1 MTGSDRKP
9 TGAVTKV
16 TAAQVAGAAGSPT
29 DALAALN
36 NVIEAGREYFRLREE
51 HQHARAQIDAY
62 RSLENDR
69 VRAAEKVLTSYFES
83 VFKERAGN
91 FRELWTRLD
100 RAAEAGSDDQVR
112 DMLGAIVSLAQTSPL
127 NGLADLGAIRAALDD
142 PNKVWEL

>member
-9 TGAVTKV
+9 PGTVAKV
-16 TAAQVAGAAGSPT
+16 TQAAGVAGGSI

-36 NVIEAGREYFRLREE
+36 NVVEAGREYFRLREQNE
-51 HQHARAQIDAY
+51 HARAQIDAY
-62 RSLENDR
+62 RLLETER
-69 VRAAEKVLTSYFES
+69 IRAAENVLTSYFDS
-83 VFKERAGN
+83 LFKERAGN
-91 FRELWTRLD
+91 FRDLWARLD
-100 RAAEAGSDDQVR
+100 QAAETGNDDQVR

>member
-9 TGAVTKV
+9 TGAVAKV
-16 TAAQVAGAAGSPT
+16 TQVAGVAGGPM

-36 NVIEAGREYFRLREE
+36 NVVEAGREYFTLRE
-51 HQHARAQIDAY
+51 QQRTARAQIDAY
-62 RSLENDR
+62 RSLETER
-69 VRAAEKVLTSYFES
+69 VRAAERVLTSYFDS

-100 RAAEAGSDDQVR
+100 QAAETGNDDTVR
-112 DMLGAIVSLAQTSPL
+112 DVLGAIVSLAQTSPL

-142 PNKVWEL
+142 PDKVWEL